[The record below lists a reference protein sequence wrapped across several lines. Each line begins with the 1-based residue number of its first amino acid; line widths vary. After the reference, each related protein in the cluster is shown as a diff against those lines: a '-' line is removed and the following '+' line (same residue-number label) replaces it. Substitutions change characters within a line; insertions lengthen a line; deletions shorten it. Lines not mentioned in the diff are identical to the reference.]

1 MRLNLFFILALPPLN
16 LHTKISSKKHK
27 TEKPIPVSKF
37 DESSILL
44 KLKDSSTR
52 RRAFEEV
59 VNHYS
64 SSLYWQIRH
73 IVVDHD
79 DADDV
84 LQNTFLKA
92 WSNIDSFRGEA
103 KLNTWLYK
111 IAYNESITF
120 LKQKKDAISIDSEE
134 GGVAHSLESDKYF
147 DGDETQMLLQQAI
160 ETLPA
165 KQKAVFTMKYFDEMK
180 YEDMSEVTGTSIGAL
195 KASYHLAVEKI
206 TKFFHSKE

>member
-1 MRLNLFFILALPPLN
+1 MN
-16 LHTKISSKKHK
+16 
-27 TEKPIPVSKF
+27 KF
-37 DESSILL
+37 DEATILSR
-44 KLKDSSTR
+44 LKDPSTR

-64 SSLYWQIRH
+64 RSLYWQIRH

-92 WSNIDSFRGEA
+92 WSNIESFRGDA

-111 IAYNESITF
+111 IAYNESVTF
-120 LKQKKDAISIDSEE
+120 LKQKKEAMSIDSEE
-134 GGVAHSLESDKYF
+134 CGVVNTLESDEYF

-160 ETLPA
+160 DTLPA
-165 KQKAVFTMKYFDEMK
+165 KQKSVFTMKYFDEMK
-180 YEDMSEVTGTSIGAL
+180 YEDMSQITGTSVGAL
-195 KASYHLAVEKI
+195 KTSYHLAVEKI